1 MKNILFN
8 KRAEGHIDTGVKII
22 IAVVIG
28 ALILGGL
35 YLLFAGEGGVMDK
48 FDGEVGDMMDY
59 TQELRYERYYNEESD
74 TYIIRYS
81 YDGKHWN
88 DADVPTV
95 SNTATIYGVMSNN
108 SEDNPIE
115 VALIQDSSTYHVIT
129 STDGGITW
137 NSKLSFTGQG
147 IDKFQCNAD
156 GKFVIR
162 VWKGGQTYFTINS
175 YGDTWTM
182 PTWSDIIRPS

>member
-1 MKNILFN
+1 MKNIIAN
-8 KRAEGHIDTGVKII
+8 NCAEGHIDTGVKII

-48 FDGEVGDMMDY
+48 LDVEVGDMMDY
-59 TQELRYERYYNEESD
+59 TQELRYERYYNEESSN
-74 TYIIRYS
+74 YIIRYS
-81 YDGKHWN
+81 YDGKHWH
-88 DADVPTV
+88 DAEVPTV
-95 SNTATIYGVMSNN
+95 SDTATIYGVKSNN
-108 SEDNPIE
+108 SEENPIE
-115 VALIQDSSTYHVIT
+115 VALIQDETTYHVIT

-137 NSKLSFTGQG
+137 NSKLTFTGKG
-147 IDKFQCNAD
+147 IDKFQCNSD

-175 YGDTWTM
+175 YGETWIM
-182 PTWSDIIRPS
+182 PTWSDLIPL